1 MTSWPPG
8 GVNRSAEHAAVRRMQ
23 IAAGLCQTGTMRTR
37 PLIPILLF
45 SLLLAACGGDEEVA
59 GVASIESTTTT
70 STTVVGAVNGQEAEA
85 AMLAFTACLRAE
97 GVDVPDPSVDADGNP
112 RFTQPPDLSAVTP
125 DELNAAIEACRDELE
140 QVTIGFI
147 GTDLTGIEDALLEYA
162 QCMRAN
168 GFDLPDPKLDF
179 NFGGEGGF
187 QGPFGEID
195 FNDPDF
201 IAADEQCS
209 QIIESLNING

>member
-1 MTSWPPG
+1 
-8 GVNRSAEHAAVRRMQ
+8 
-23 IAAGLCQTGTMRTR
+23 MRKA

-45 SLLLAACGGDEEVA
+45 SLLLGACGGDETAAE
-59 GVASIESTTTT
+59 VASIESTTTT
-70 STTVVGAVNGQEAEA
+70 STTVVTDGGGQEAEI
-85 AMLAFTACLRAE
+85 AMLAFTACLRQE
-97 GVDVPDPSVDADGNP
+97 GVDVPDPTVDADGNP

-125 DELNAAIEACRDELE
+125 DELNAAVEACREELE

-162 QCMRAN
+162 RCMRAN

-179 NFGGEGGF
+179 DFGGEGGF

-209 QIIESLNING
+209 QIIENLNPNG